1 MIKLNLFILL
11 IIAISLSMDAFSLSL
26 AYGTLD
32 IDKKNIITL
41 SIIVGVYHFL
51 MPILGFFIGSKVF
64 QFIPIASNFIVFIIL
79 VLIGIEMII
88 DTIKQNETMK
98 KMYLLQMIVFGFTVS
113 IDSFSVGLGIDNIN
127 KNIILS
133 SIIFSITS
141 FIFTI
146 IGLFIGK
153 KINQIFGK
161 ISTLIGGCVLILI
174 AVLYVA

>member
-1 MIKLNLFILL
+1 MNLFILL

-41 SIIVGVYHFL
+41 SIIVGVYHFV
-51 MPILGFFIGSKVF
+51 MPILGFFVGSKVF
-64 QFIPIASNFIVFIIL
+64 LFIPIASNFIVFIIL

>member
-1 MIKLNLFILL
+1 
-11 IIAISLSMDAFSLSL
+11 
-26 AYGTLD
+26 
-32 IDKKNIITL
+32 
-41 SIIVGVYHFL
+41 
-51 MPILGFFIGSKVF
+51 
-64 QFIPIASNFIVFIIL
+64 
-79 VLIGIEMII
+79 
-88 DTIKQNETMK
+88 
-98 KMYLLQMIVFGFTVS
+98 MIVFGFTVS